1 MTGTIREVRLS
12 DAHAIADI
20 YNYYIEHTTVTYET
34 EPVTAGEMERRI
46 RDISEGHPYLV
57 YEDDGVVT
65 GYCYAHPWKVRAAYR
80 HTFET
85 TIYLDHRVM
94 HHGIGRQLMA
104 RLTDMCRE
112 RGCHVLIACV
122 TDENAESRAFHLR
135 LGFKQAGHYEQV
147 GRKFGRWIGIDDFEL
162 ILPDSGR

>member
-12 DAHAIADI
+12 DARAIADI

-112 RGCHVLIACV
+112 RGCHVLI
-122 TDENAESRAFHLR
+122 ER
-135 LGFKQAGHYEQV
+135 LKAIYHTRIQYPEL
-147 GRKFGRWIGIDDFEL
+147 KKDDDGAKADTA
-162 ILPDSGR
+162 PAS